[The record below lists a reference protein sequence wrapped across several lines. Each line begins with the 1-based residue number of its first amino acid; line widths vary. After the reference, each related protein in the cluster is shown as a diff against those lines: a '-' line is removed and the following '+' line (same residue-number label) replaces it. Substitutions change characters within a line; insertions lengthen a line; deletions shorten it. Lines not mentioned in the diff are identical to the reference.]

1 MAEIKNDCPFC
12 GASPQSLHIWGDST
26 IGGFYRWV
34 VCGEC
39 QAQGPRAA
47 SRAND
52 QDQRATD
59 AAAIEKWNDQ
69 WALQYT
75 PFNQASQ

>member
-1 MAEIKNDCPFC
+1 MARIIQDCPFC
-12 GASPQSLHIWGDST
+12 GTEADNLDTWGDST

-39 QAQGPRAA
+39 SAQGPRAS
-47 SRAND
+47 SRAHD

-59 AAAIEKWNDQ
+59 AAAIERWNDQ
-69 WALQYT
+69 WALEYT
-75 PFNQASQ
+75 PFKVSA

>member
-1 MAEIKNDCPFC
+1 MAEILQDCPFC
-12 GASPQSLHIWGDST
+12 GSGPSSLTTWGDST

-34 VCGEC
+34 SCGEC
-39 QAQGPRAA
+39 HASGPHIS
-47 SRAND
+47 SRQHD

-59 AAAIEKWNDQ
+59 AAAIEAWNDQ

-75 PFNQASQ
+75 PFKATR